1 MKLGAYFDLQVKV
14 ANLLFPIL
22 DAQLPLP
29 SFHPCSLNSFW
40 DTKKD
45 CVFCWQ
51 IQLQIST
58 NKVIYLERQKLLF
71 PILEAQ
77 TPPSLLFKFILE
89 NSKIKI

>member
-40 DTKKD
+40 DTKKI
-45 CVFCWQ
+45 VFFVDKYSYKFRQ
-51 IQLQIST
+51 I
-58 NKVIYLERQKLLF
+58 KL
-71 PILEAQ
+71 
-77 TPPSLLFKFILE
+77 FI
-89 NSKIKI
+89 